1 MWEHTGMQRA
11 RKIRFIEPPDDLD
24 AIPTLNHH
32 LIRDFD
38 RLLSQCRRRVRAP
51 MEQRL
56 PVRDKL
62 AQLWANARTARTT
75 RRDWRNENK
84 GLS

>member
-1 MWEHTGMQRA
+1 MQRA

-38 RLLSQCRRRVRAP
+38 RRLS
-51 MEQRL
+51 
-56 PVRDKL
+56 
-62 AQLWANARTARTT
+62 
-75 RRDWRNENK
+75 
-84 GLS
+84 